1 MAYLTANRHLI
12 NWPQGQTIDDQS
24 LIKYCGVQIHNDS
37 NATLNDITFDPGD
50 LNPQVKGTYHSFFV
64 LNKNTRLAIEI
75 DVVDPK
81 NADLPG
87 YETAAQPSAADRTQQ
102 PAYAT
107 AKPAKKLHMHS
118 KKKLIAAVLI
128 ILAIIIALLTSCHH
142 RNQQQANNREQA
154 SSIQQNSKK
163 AKQNSAEISQLKD
176 QVAQLKA
183 AAKQYQKDQNRQALN
198 QKLDDL
204 MAQNNQLKQSAQDSA
219 TQHDCDHINEAIE
232 QIRQHPNDASQIAN
246 SLDSIS
252 NAINRIR
259 SQF

>member
-12 NWPQGQTIDDQS
+12 NWPQGQNIDDQT

-37 NATLNDITFDPGD
+37 TATLNDITFDPGD

-64 LNKNTRLAIEI
+64 LNKSTRLAIEI

-87 YETAAQPSAADRTQQ
+87 YEQSATDRTQQ

-107 AKPAKKLHMHS
+107 AKPAKKRHQRS
-118 KKKLIAAVLI
+118 KKKIIAAVLI

-142 RNQQQANNREQA
+142 RNQQQANNREQS

-183 AAKQYQKDQNRQALN
+183 AAKQYQQDQNRQALN

-204 MAQNNQLKQSAQDSA
+204 MAQNNQLKQSAQDAA
-219 TQHDCDHINEAIE
+219 TQHDCNRINEAIE
-232 QIRQHPNDASQIAN
+232 QIKQHPNDASQIAN